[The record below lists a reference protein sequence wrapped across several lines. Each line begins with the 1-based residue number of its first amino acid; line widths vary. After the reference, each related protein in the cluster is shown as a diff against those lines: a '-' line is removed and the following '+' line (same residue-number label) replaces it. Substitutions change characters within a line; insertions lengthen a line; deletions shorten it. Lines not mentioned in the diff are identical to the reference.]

1 MFQSQ
6 LESCCSTLFVA
17 VAYSDYKGETVNR
30 NDFSITDAEYLY
42 MIRQMNHGAMERVNE
57 HYVRLLWRRSH
68 DMYNMQMPD
77 GISVDDLYQEAYI
90 GFKEALYAFNEN
102 RQVGL
107 AYYLNLCV
115 VSSIQTALRKC
126 RSGNF
131 SLLNPRYSL
140 DIPVGDTD
148 SVSRIDLVQTQH
160 FYHDPRRMALYGEVQ
175 EISRD
180 YLQTLKQ
187 HEQKVYTLHELGH
200 SYALIAE
207 SVDISTKDVDNIIQK
222 VRRNLRLILND

>member
-1 MFQSQ
+1 M
-6 LESCCSTLFVA
+6 
-17 VAYSDYKGETVNR
+17 NR
-30 NDFSITDAEYLY
+30 NDFSISDAEYLY
-42 MIRQMNHGAMERVNE
+42 MIRQMNQGAMERVNN

-68 DMYNMQMPD
+68 DMYNAQRPE

-131 SLLNPRYSL
+131 TVLNPRYSL
-140 DIPVGDTD
+140 DIPIGDNEG
-148 SVSRIDLVQTQH
+148 VSRIDLVQSGQ
-160 FYHDPRRMALYGEVQ
+160 FSHDPRKMALYTEVK
-175 EISRD
+175 EASDD
-180 YLQTLKQ
+180 YLDTLKE
-187 HEQKVYTLHELGH
+187 HEQKVYRLHESGH
-200 SYALIAE
+200 SYAVIASE
-207 SVDISTKDVDNIIQK
+207 VDISSKDVDNIIQK
-222 VRRNLRLILND
+222 VRRNLRLIFSE